1 MVSLGIA
8 PKKPSMASSNIDN
21 KQAFNDGLASKRQR
35 EVGTKSIEASEEAK
49 KVAAAALAA
58 VKDATAVNKG
68 GKIEV
73 IFFCYS

>member
-8 PKKPSMASSNIDN
+8 PKKSSMVNSNIDGR
-21 KQAFNDGLASKRQR
+21 QAFNDGLASKRQL
-35 EVGTKSIEASEEAK
+35 EVGRKSIEASEEAK
-49 KVAAAALAA
+49 KIAAAALAA

-73 IFFCYS
+73 LLLCYS